1 MYMHEVITQ
10 RKYILSTD
18 DNYPLFLNLMQL
30 TGNTLKSNYVY
41 FAVTCEGESLIVF
54 LKTYM

>member
-18 DNYPLFLNLMQL
+18 DNYPLFLNLIQL
-30 TGNTLKSNYVY
+30 NTLKSNYVY
-41 FAVTCEGESLIVF
+41 FAVTCEEESLIVF

>member
-1 MYMHEVITQ
+1 MHEVSTQ

-41 FAVTCEGESLIVF
+41 FAVTCEEESLIVF